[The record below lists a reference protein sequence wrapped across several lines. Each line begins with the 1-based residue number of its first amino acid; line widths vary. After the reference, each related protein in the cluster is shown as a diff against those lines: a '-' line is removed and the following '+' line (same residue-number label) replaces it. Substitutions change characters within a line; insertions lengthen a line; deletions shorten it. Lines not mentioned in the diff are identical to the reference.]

1 VGGVL
6 TRALATRLVLAAAAA
21 AATGAAWAWLAGAPV
36 AHPHGGH
43 WSAATLWTAV
53 VMWQAMMVATMT
65 PTVAPWVGAY
75 ARLAGDAVGGRALGP
90 SFAFAGGYFAIWLVY
105 SVAAA
110 FIQLVVT
117 RAGLLPPAGPSPA
130 LAGTVLIAAGAF
142 QFTSV
147 KQACLSH
154 CRNPLSYLLS
164 RWRGGPPRAFRLGA
178 AHGAYC
184 VGCCWL
190 LMLTG
195 FAVGLMNLAW
205 MALITLVL
213 ALEQAAP
220 GGVWL
225 GRLFGAALVAW
236 GAGLCWPA

>member
-6 TRALATRLVLAAAAA
+6 TRAFATRLVLAAAAA
-21 AATGAAWAWLAGAPV
+21 SATGAAWAWLAGAPV
-36 AHPHGGH
+36 AHPHGAH

-75 ARLAGDAVGGRALGP
+75 ARLAGDARGGRALGP
-90 SFAFAGGYFAIWLVY
+90 SFAFAGGYFAIWLIY

-142 QFTSV
+142 QFTPV

-164 RWRGGPPRAFRLGA
+164 RWRGGPPPAFRHTAPTAWA
-178 AHGAYC
+178 AA
-184 VGCCWL
+184 GC
-190 LMLTG
+190 
-195 FAVGLMNLAW
+195 
-205 MALITLVL
+205 
-213 ALEQAAP
+213 
-220 GGVWL
+220 
-225 GRLFGAALVAW
+225 
-236 GAGLCWPA
+236 

>member
-1 VGGVL
+1 M
-6 TRALATRLVLAAAAA
+6 TTRLVLAGSALVSMA
-21 AATGAAWAWLAGAPV
+21 AAWAWLAGAPV
-36 AHPHGGH
+36 AHPHAAH

-75 ARLAGDAVGGRALGP
+75 ARLVGDMRGGGTHGP

-105 SVAAA
+105 SVGAALV
-110 FIQLVVT
+110 QLVVI
-117 RAGLLPPAGPSPA
+117 RAGLLPPEGPSPVV
-130 LAGTVLIAAGAF
+130 AGTVLIAAGVF
-142 QFTSV
+142 QFTPV

-154 CRNPLSYLLS
+154 CRNPLSFLLS
-164 RWRGGPPRAFRLGA
+164 RWRGGPPHAFRLGA
-178 AHGAYC
+178 THGAYC

-213 ALEQAAP
+213 ATEQAAP

-225 GRLFGAALVAW
+225 GRVFGAVLAAW